1 MNTKGLKISPRA
13 LALAM
18 QNRMDISQIVPTGPD
33 GRIIERDVWRALE
46 QEYVKDTPDT
56 SAAEEP
62 ATKEV
67 VDEEMT
73 AESVATENTIAE
85 LIPGSVTFEEIIET
99 PETEEIAVEETVE
112 APETEEIAVEE
123 TVEEPKTEEIA
134 AEEIIELLEAE
145 VLAADEAD
153 EESEIE
159 IEIIVE
165 ESEPVAMIAAPV
177 TGVKTEE
184 PKEEPQAE
192 IKDKSYA
199 YGTDA
204 YRHTDVII
212 PRTDKAPDGTP
223 FTVTMSF
230 DASAVVRLH
239 RMMKENGDSMGLPH
253 ITINDMILFA
263 VSKHLKKNKALNA
276 HFLGDKIRYF
286 DGVHLGFVVDTGH
299 GMETPTVFDADRLS
313 LASLSKI
320 TGALVRGARAGNV
333 SPEKN
338 KLCASFMVSNLGMLG
353 VEAFNPVLQ
362 APQTGILG
370 VSALQK
376 RLKEVNGQDIS
387 YPAIPLSL
395 TFDPRAID
403 TTGAVKFL
411 SSLCSALENFEL
423 LLIK

>member
-18 QNRMDISQIVPTGPD
+18 QNQIDIADITPTGPD
-33 GRIIERDVWRALE
+33 GRIIERDVWRHLE
-46 QEYVKDTPDT
+46 KAKDIPKTSIKQEETL
-56 SAAEEP
+56 AEEI
-62 ATKEV
+62 TIEEV
-67 VDEEMT
+67 IEEP
-73 AESVATENTIAE
+73 IAE
-85 LIPGSVTFEEIIET
+85 EISMEELI
-99 PETEEIAVEETVE
+99 E
-112 APETEEIAVEE
+112 APMANEMPLEDPDIEIEI
-123 TVEEPKTEEIA
+123 TVEEP
-134 AEEIIELLEAE
+134 
-145 VLAADEAD
+145 
-153 EESEIE
+153 
-159 IEIIVE
+159 
-165 ESEPVAMIAAPV
+165 EPVAMIAAPV
-177 TGVKTEE
+177 VVVKNEEKAEE
-184 PKEEPQAE
+184 PKAQVKE
-192 IKDKSYA
+192 KSYT

-212 PRTDKAPDGTP
+212 PRTEKAPDGTP

-230 DASAVVRLH
+230 DASAIVRLH
-239 RMMKENGDSMGLPH
+239 RMMKENGESMGFPH

-263 VSKHLKKNKALNA
+263 VSKQLKKNKALNA

-313 LASLSKI
+313 LTSLAKI

-338 KLCASFMVSNLGMLG
+338 KLCASFMVSNLGTLG
-353 VEAFNPVLQ
+353 VEAFTPVLQ
-362 APQTGILG
+362 EPQTGILG
-370 VSALQK
+370 VCALQK
-376 RLKEVNGQDIS
+376 RLKEINGQDVS

-411 SSLCSALENFEL
+411 RELCASLENFEL